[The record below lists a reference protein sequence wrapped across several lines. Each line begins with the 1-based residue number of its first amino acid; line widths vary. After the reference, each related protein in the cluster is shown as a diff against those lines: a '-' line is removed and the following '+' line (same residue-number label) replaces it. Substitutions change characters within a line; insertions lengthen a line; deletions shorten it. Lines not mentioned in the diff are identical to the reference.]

1 MGERSLIA
9 AIEATLGSSPG
20 PRVLRWIGDDCAVVR
35 GGGYAAVSVDVMV
48 DGTHF
53 RLGDVTAA
61 DAGHRALAG
70 ALSDLAAMG
79 AEPGEAYL
87 AVVLPHGMADAEAL
101 ELHRAAAVAR
111 RPLRR
116 DRGRR
121 RPCARPGADDRR
133 DRDGL
138 GGRGSRADRPRR
150 RARR

>member
-1 MGERSLIA
+1 M
-9 AIEATLGSSPG
+9 
-20 PRVLRWIGDDCAVVR
+20 RWIGDDCAVVR

-87 AVVLPHGMADAEAL
+87 AVVLPHGMADADAL
-101 ELHRAAAVAR
+101 ELHRAAAALAERCGVTVAGGD
-111 RPLRR
+111 LA
-116 DRGRR
+116 RG
-121 RPCARPGADDRR
+121 PALTIAVTVMGWADDPR
-133 DRDGL
+133 
-138 GGRGSRADRPRR
+138 RADRARR
-150 RARR
+150 RARRATSSA

>member
-9 AIEATLGSSPG
+9 AIEAALGAA
-20 PRVLRWIGDDCAVVR
+20 RVSRVVRWIGDDCAVVR

-61 DAGHRALAG
+61 DAGRRALAG

-101 ELHRAAAVAR
+101 ELHRGAAALAGA
-111 RPLRR
+111 LRR
-116 DRGRR
+116 DGRR
-121 RPCARPGADDRR
+121 RRPRARAGADDRR

-138 GGRGSRADRPRR
+138 GGRPRPS
-150 RARR
+150 

>member
-1 MGERSLIA
+1 
-9 AIEATLGSSPG
+9 
-20 PRVLRWIGDDCAVVR
+20 
-35 GGGYAAVSVDVMV
+35 MV

-101 ELHRAAAVAR
+101 ELHRAAAALAERCGVT
-111 RPLRR
+111 
-116 DRGRR
+116 DRRR
-121 RPCARPGADDRR
+121 RPRARAGADDRR

-138 GGRGSRADRPRR
+138 GGPRRPR
-150 RARR
+150 